1 MHIWDSEFSYFLKF
15 SLTADLITQGI
26 SSVLFWKF
34 NSPLLNKS
42 VTWKTLIFRVN
53 NFFQCL
59 QITESVRMSKWGWC
73 YFYFISFTPQTNKQK
88 ECWQGHQNSCGQLQR
103 ATECYIYHGQVHV
116 LSSQDQVPR
125 QWCQRK
131 CYWDGSRQSCS
142 CSKLTCT
149 QELSW
154 SLFLGMVN
162 HLSKFVDYLADK
174 TKPVWDLMQKDSQW
188 VSRTPKQKA

>member
-1 MHIWDSEFSYFLKF
+1 MHIWDPEFSYFLKF

-42 VTWKTLIFRVN
+42 VTRKTLIFRVN

-73 YFYFISFTPQTNKQK
+73 YFYFISFTPKKTNKQI
-88 ECWQGHQNSCGQLQR
+88 ERMLAGTPEQLWPITAGHR
-103 ATECYIYHGQVHV
+103 V
-116 LSSQDQVPR
+116 LHLPWTSARPESQDQVPR

-154 SLFLGMVN
+154 SLFVLRNG
-162 HLSKFVDYLADK
+162 
-174 TKPVWDLMQKDSQW
+174 KP
-188 VSRTPKQKA
+188 PKQVCRLFSRQDQTSLRPYAEG